1 MARSTE
7 EGKCVCVCVF
17 LLRETS
23 WLSFFFRSFFIQM
36 SVCVCVRVGDFE
48 FFSRGEFWV
57 SQVQQQESEETIF
70 GCEIKRVIWDE
81 GLHNENGKERKYL
94 TVP

>member
-23 WLSFFFRSFFIQM
+23 WLSFFFVLSSFKCQ
-36 SVCVCVRVGDFE
+36 CVCVRVGDFE